1 MTAHVGTHVPLGYDR
16 TRSLVRNPLPN
27 LNAGDGLNRLQAFF
41 NFCRNEGWVEHFNAD
56 LLDGRHAEDFLTNPA
71 EDDLDLAGY
80 DIEDAGTV
88 TADDLV
94 IVDDAVIGDDLS
106 VLGDVAVGGSLTA
119 TVNITANDFYANY
132 SGYHLRSGSYWGQII
147 NAALGTNRTW
157 TLPDA
162 SGTIALT
169 SGIITDHGGLA
180 GLSDD
185 DHTQYHT
192 DARALTWLGTRSTTD
207 LAEGTNLYYTAARF
221 NTAFAA
227 KSTADL
233 AEGANLYFTNARAR
247 SALAAGTGLGYDSG
261 TGTFSVTDAELL
273 ALLGLTSAANKL
285 PYFTG
290 SGAAST
296 TDFTAFARSLMDDA
310 DAATALATLGAAAAA
325 DLTSHTSNTSN
336 PHSVTKSQVGLGSVE
351 NTALSTW
358 AGTSNLTTLG
368 TITSGVWNGT
378 DIALANIAS
387 AASAGYI
394 GATGAGDYVHRTIAQ
409 VKSDLSLAAL
419 AYLATVST
427 SQIDDDAVTL
437 AKIAN
442 QADATILGNNTGGA
456 ASPVA
461 LTATQVKALLA
472 IASTDVS
479 GLGTMAT
486 AAATDY
492 LSKAGNLSGLANLTT
507 SRSNLGLAIGVDVQA
522 YDAELLALAGL
533 TSAADKIPYFTGA
546 GTAST
551 TDFTSAARSLLDDTS
566 FSAMRTT
573 LGVAIGADV
582 QAYSARLATVATTSL
597 SGKAGYALVVNSG
610 ETDYELVAGGG
621 GGGTIDTITG
631 VGIDVDATD
640 PANVVLSLGANAV
653 AFANFVAA
661 ASAGFVGATGAG
673 NYAHRTYSQVKSDL
687 DLEVGVDIQAY
698 DADLAALAG
707 VASGADKLPYF
718 TGASTASVTTL
729 TAAARALLDDAD
741 AATMRATLGLAAL
754 AVLNTVGTSEIDALA
769 VTNAKVAT
777 NTLALSKLVTAS
789 AGVLMGRRSGSSGN
803 WEEATV
809 GSGLAM
815 SSGGVLSCT
824 VTQGITTP
832 ANDTT
837 SSFTIPAVGS
847 TVTSDVRFPAV
858 VEAGALYKITDG
870 SDEIIARVTSKSGS
884 TITWR
889 NMEVVAGAV
898 ANTMGSGAIV
908 TPHSTQAE
916 RVIVVDAAST
926 PGYQMKAG
934 VLQKYVFDPAY
945 GAASV
950 YLPPIADVWDAT
962 LNRSEIV
969 MVKVGSTGGG
979 GNTVS
984 VHADS
989 GDAGATV
996 DGYAPFT
1003 LANAYSCV
1011 ALSTDGA
1018 NWLVNAGHSGTE
1030 SY

>member
-1 MTAHVGTHVPLGYDR
+1 
-16 TRSLVRNPLPN
+16 LVRNPLPN

-119 TVNITANDFYANY
+119 TVNITANDFYANV
-132 SGYHLRSGSYWGQII
+132 SGYHLKSGSYWGQII

-169 SGIITDHGGLA
+169 SGIITDHGGLT
-180 GLSDD
+180 GLGDD
-185 DHTQYHT
+185 DHSQYHT
-192 DARALTWLGTRSTTD
+192 DARALTWLAGRSTTD

-233 AEGANLYFTNARAR
+233 AEGSNLYFTNARAR

-273 ALLGLTSAANKL
+273 ALAGLTSAANKL

-296 TDFTAFARSLMDDA
+296 TDFTAFARSLMDDT

-325 DLTSHTSNTSN
+325 DLSSHTSNTSN
-336 PHSVTKSQVGLGSVE
+336 PHSVTKTQVGLGNVSNDAQLKIASNLSDLASVA
-351 NTALSTW
+351 TALTNLGVSSFVQGLLDDVDAATFRASIG
-358 AGTSNLTTLG
+358 AGTSSYSDPLTTNGDLLVRSGGATTRLAKGSSG
-368 TITSGVWNGT
+368 TFLKQGAT
-378 DIALANIAS
+378 DQSWASIAS
-387 AASAGYI
+387 S
-394 GATGAGDYVHRTIAQ
+394 
-409 VKSDLSLAAL
+409 
-419 AYLATVST
+419 
-427 SQIDDDAVTL
+427 
-437 AKIAN
+437 
-442 QADATILGNNTGGA
+442 
-456 ASPVA
+456 
-461 LTATQVKALLA
+461 
-472 IASTDVS
+472 DVS

-486 AAATDY
+486 ETASDY
-492 LSKAGNLSGLANLTT
+492 LAKAGNLSGLANLTT

-533 TSAADKIPYFTGA
+533 SSAADKIPYFTGA

-573 LGVAIGADV
+573 LGVAIGLDV

-597 SGKAGYALVVNSG
+597 SGKAGYALVVNGG

-718 TGASTASVTTL
+718 TGAATASVTTF

-741 AATMRATLGLAAL
+741 AAAMRATLGLSAL
-754 AVLNTVGTSEIDALA
+754 AVQA
-769 VTNAKVAT
+769 NASGGSR
-777 NTLALSKLVTAS
+777 LL
-789 AGVLMGRRSGSSGN
+789 GRRSGSSGA
-803 WEEATV
+803 WEEITLG
-809 GSGLAM
+809 GSLSM
-815 SSGGVLSCT
+815 SGTVLSGATYLSSCF
-824 VTQGITTP
+824 
-832 ANDTT
+832 NFLT
-837 SSFTIPAVGS
+837 SSFTIPAIGATASCTVTYPELLWRGMLCLLNDSGSEAVIARITSISGS
-847 TVTSDVRFPAV
+847 TVTFRCM
-858 VEAGALYKITDG
+858 
-870 SDEIIARVTSKSGS
+870 EIL
-884 TITWR
+884 
-889 NMEVVAGAV
+889 AGAV
-898 ANTMGSGAIV
+898 SDVLDANQSEVVPYAATV
-908 TPHSTQAE
+908 E
-916 RVIVVDAAST
+916 RIINVDATDT
-926 PGYQMKAG
+926 PNYQMKAG
-934 VLQKYVFDPAY
+934 VLQKYVFDPAS
-945 GAASV
+945 GAANV
-950 YLPPIADVWDAT
+950 YLPPISEMWDAT
-962 LNRSEIV
+962 LKRSEIIA
-969 MVKVGSTGGG
+969 VKVGSTGGG

-984 VHADS
+984 VNADS
-989 GDAGATV
+989 GDAGVTV

-1011 ALSTDGA
+1011 VLSTDGA
-1018 NWLVNAGHSGTE
+1018 NWIVNAGHSGTE